1 MKTSTKLNIAEWII
15 WNADYPTLKNNEKI
29 NVIWIDSNSFKI
41 YIDIDTIENYN
52 EKGLSYAI
60 KRNLI
65 KDSREEWWNW
75 ANVNPSSIIPIEK
88 MIYNHSIHDL
98 SSFMNNCE
106 IINVFSEWLESHNLK
121 INDVYEEFYKKT
133 GIRLN
138 LSWEIMNTYENE
150 MNKDKSLSDSEY
162 ENLINQIDSENEQ
175 FVNYLKTHS
184 IYGNII
190 ENIEIDYYNE
200 TIKFITNLMNFE

>member
-52 EKGLSYAI
+52 KKGLSYAI

-75 ANVNPSSIIPIEK
+75 ANVNPSIIIPIEK

>member
-52 EKGLSYAI
+52 KKGLSYAI

-75 ANVNPSSIIPIEK
+75 ANVNPSIIIPIEK

-106 IINVFSEWLESHNLK
+106 IINIFSEWLESHNLK

>member
-52 EKGLSYAI
+52 KKGLSYAI

-106 IINVFSEWLESHNLK
+106 IINIFSEWLESHNLK
-121 INDVYEEFYKKT
+121 INDVYEEFHKKT

-184 IYGNII
+184 IYENII
-190 ENIEIDYYNE
+190 ENIKIDYYNE
-200 TIKFITNLMNFE
+200 TIKFVTSLMNFQ